1 MDRKVCFL
9 VGNLNN
15 SGGTERV
22 STLIANKLES
32 LNYDISIL
40 NLTNGENPFF
50 KLNINV
56 KNYSLFN
63 KEISFKKNFLECI
76 YKIRC
81 FIKSN
86 DITHLIVVDS
96 IGCIFTI
103 PALMGLNVK
112 HICWEHFNFKNN
124 NGTFLRDWARRFAVK
139 HCDYVVTLT
148 TDDNTIWKESF
159 KNIKANI
166 VTIPNPNPYE
176 ISTSNPLQEHNI
188 VLAVG
193 RLTEQKGYDLLIQS
207 WEQVCKTVPNW
218 KLQIVGSG
226 EDELTL
232 KEQVRSL
239 KIEDRVEFI
248 PTTKDIAIYYQNAS
262 VFCLSSRYE
271 GFGMVILEAMAFGL
285 PIVSFDC
292 EVGPRDMVQPGENGL
307 LVPPEDTKKLSDALI
322 DVINL
327 AAEDYVSTSLASKTM
342 AKNFSIE
349 KIIAFWINI
358 LK

>member
-1 MDRKVCFL
+1 MNRKVCFL

-50 KLNINV
+50 KLNGNI

-86 DITHLIVVDS
+86 NITHLVVVDS

-103 PALMGLNVK
+103 PALMGLKVK

-124 NGTFLRDWARRFAVK
+124 NGTFFRDWARKFAAK
-139 HCDYVVTLT
+139 YCDYVVTLT
-148 TDDNTIWKESF
+148 SEDNVFWKDSL
-159 KNIKANI
+159 KNIKATI
-166 VTIPNPNPYE
+166 VTIPNPTPYQ
-176 ISTSNPLQEHNI
+176 ISTARPVQEYNI

-193 RLTEQKGYDLLIQS
+193 RLTEQKGFDLLVQS
-207 WEQVCKTVPNW
+207 WAQVCKTVANW

-226 EDELTL
+226 EDELLL
-232 KEQVRSL
+232 KEQVSSL
-239 KIEDRVEFI
+239 KIEDRVEFV
-248 PTTKDIAIYYQNAS
+248 PATKDIASYYQNAS

-307 LVPPEDTKKLSDALI
+307 LVPPEDTQKLSEALI
-322 DVINL
+322 NTINL
-327 AAEDYVSTSLASKTM
+327 SAEDYANTSVASKNM
-342 AKNFSIE
+342 AKKFSIE
-349 KIIAFWINI
+349 NLIARWINI
-358 LK
+358 LM